1 MGGSCDG
8 GSCDGG
14 SCDGGSCSGG
24 SCDGGT
30 CSVPPLCCPDPPP
43 RPQLSVPPMCR
54 RKQFGVPLARNQLVQ
69 KKLADMMTEIALGLH
84 ACLRLGRL
92 KDEGR

>member
-1 MGGSCDG
+1 
-8 GSCDGG
+8 
-14 SCDGGSCSGG
+14 
-24 SCDGGT
+24 
-30 CSVPPLCCPDPPP
+30 
-43 RPQLSVPPMCR
+43 MCR